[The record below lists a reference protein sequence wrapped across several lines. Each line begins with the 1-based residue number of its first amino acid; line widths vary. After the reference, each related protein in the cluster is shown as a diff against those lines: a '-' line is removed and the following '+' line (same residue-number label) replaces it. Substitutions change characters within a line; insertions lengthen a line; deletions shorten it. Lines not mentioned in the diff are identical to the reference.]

1 MRRSYDTFFMSNRDW
16 YEIKNGVRIIK
27 DDAPEEAQKSYDTY
41 LDYYGITREQLP
53 ELINAPIE
61 IE

>member
-16 YEIKNGVRIIK
+16 YEIKHGMLVIK

-41 LDYYGITREQLP
+41 LKHYGITREELP
-53 ELINAPIE
+53 ELLNTPFE
-61 IE
+61 YE